1 MIDPGFLSCCSET
14 GKRRKTRHATVGSII
29 MHASRED
36 QGRVAAVPLDPARP
50 DAVVKIGIRASCNKK
65 EKEKKSTT
73 RPPYSPPLG
82 LESSCTC

>member
-1 MIDPGFLSCCSET
+1 
-14 GKRRKTRHATVGSII
+14 

-36 QGRVAAVPLDPARP
+36 QGRVAVVPFDPARP
-50 DAVVKIGIRASCNKK
+50 DAVVEIGTRASCNKK

-73 RPPYSPPLG
+73 RPPYSPYQYLG